1 MAMAPLLTV
10 EASFWVSVY
19 LVVQQG
25 TRRINEGLR
34 RSESVLVGKGAMR
47 VTRGTRRAAMSWF
60 GQRCLGETV
69 RGFGWLGK
77 VVRGVILTSCWVP
90 GAALGSSLLDYVSV
104 QGMAVEGEVASPLV
118 DNP

>member
-1 MAMAPLLTV
+1 MAMAPLLTM

-34 RSESVLVGKGAMR
+34 SEKGAMR
-47 VTRGTRRAAMSWF
+47 GTRGTRRAAMSWF

-77 VVRGVILTSCWVP
+77 VVGRSF
-90 GAALGSSLLDYVSV
+90 
-104 QGMAVEGEVASPLV
+104 
-118 DNP
+118 